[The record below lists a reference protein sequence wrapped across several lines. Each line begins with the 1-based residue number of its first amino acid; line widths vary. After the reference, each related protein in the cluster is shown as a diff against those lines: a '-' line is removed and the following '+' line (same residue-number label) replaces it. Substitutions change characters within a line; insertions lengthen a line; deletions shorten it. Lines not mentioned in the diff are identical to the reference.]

1 MELDPNTIQ
10 IKKCKGR
17 EKAKKTC
24 DRNIESVNGVSDGST
39 DKVGGEAMAAEQ
51 HHRAK

>member
-10 IKKCKGR
+10 TKKCKGR

-24 DRNIESVNGVSDGST
+24 NGNTEGVNGVSDGST
-39 DKVGGEAMAAEQ
+39 DKVGEEAVAME
-51 HHRAK
+51 

>member
-1 MELDPNTIQ
+1 MELDPIQ
-10 IKKCKGR
+10 TKKCKGR